1 MFTLIDT
8 SSAGT
13 TTAHSTPSITDS
25 LFSEFEELEEGSEEE
40 FDQVIEGIDENET
53 YQRRQLES
61 TPSAE
66 TNQFEVGEFEEED
79 IVYSREDHFVDAME
93 SSRTTPSISAAGAIY
108 QPEATSQISS
118 VLSDAL
124 DAALIQFSATL
135 TESAQYIR
143 LHGSL
148 ETEELDNALAELT
161 TTIVKYIAKS
171 VEIEWINS
179 EATSGRDVE
188 GTMEDNEEAL
198 RAEVEKR
205 IWSSLKLLVE
215 AQLASES
222 QPTPPLPRSY
232 SPLPST
238 RDEHSSAHKHW
249 QDVLH
254 SLGLGI
260 HSSAIVLGYHIHS
273 ARMEI
278 CEKAPVVFEEVK
290 KHAGEN
296 VSKTMAAVSIVVGS
310 EFEKAKSRCELFP
323 F

>member
-205 IWSSLKLLVE
+205 I
-215 AQLASES
+215 
-222 QPTPPLPRSY
+222 
-232 SPLPST
+232 
-238 RDEHSSAHKHW
+238 
-249 QDVLH
+249 
-254 SLGLGI
+254 
-260 HSSAIVLGYHIHS
+260 
-273 ARMEI
+273 
-278 CEKAPVVFEEVK
+278 
-290 KHAGEN
+290 
-296 VSKTMAAVSIVVGS
+296 
-310 EFEKAKSRCELFP
+310 
-323 F
+323 